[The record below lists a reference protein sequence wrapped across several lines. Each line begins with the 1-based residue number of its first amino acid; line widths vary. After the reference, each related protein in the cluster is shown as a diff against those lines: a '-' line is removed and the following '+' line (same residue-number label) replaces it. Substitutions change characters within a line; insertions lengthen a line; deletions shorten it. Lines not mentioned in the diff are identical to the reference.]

1 MKCAINIIFLLG
13 PIFIPRAAAIR
24 NSVILSMAWFFFL
37 QHWFIFIRFFQD
49 HVYIWITSHV
59 LRVKHSRE
67 RGREREK
74 IFSYSV
80 DGLQIAIVK
89 SKYDSMAGGILRDIH
104 HMYRITYHSWLSGR
118 IKTMLFVTFSALYAR
133 WHSIKISVCLSTG
146 KIGLIENGWMFLNNA
161 F

>member
-49 HVYIWITSHV
+49 HVYIRITSHV

-67 RGREREK
+67 REREK
-74 IFSYSV
+74 RSFHIQLMDCRLQLLNQNMIQWPGEYSETSIICIESLIIHGCQVALKQCYLSHFPLCMHV
-80 DGLQIAIVK
+80 DIASK
-89 SKYDSMAGGILRDIH
+89 SVFA
-104 HMYRITYHSWLSGR
+104 
-118 IKTMLFVTFSALYAR
+118 
-133 WHSIKISVCLSTG
+133 
-146 KIGLIENGWMFLNNA
+146 
-161 F
+161 